1 MAKPRLEILM
11 DEYAWWYHNALMD
24 NTRELKEPTLKEWLT
39 VKLEQVDDAGELILR
54 PEEKSLIN
62 KLQ

>member
-1 MAKPRLEILM
+1 M
-11 DEYAWWYHNALMD
+11 DEYAWWYHNSLMD
-24 NTRELKEPTLKEWLT
+24 NTREQEPTLKEWLA
-39 VKLEQVDDAGELILR
+39 VKLEQVDNAGELVLR

>member
-1 MAKPRLEILM
+1 M

-24 NTRELKEPTLKEWLT
+24 NTREQEPTLKEWLA
-39 VKLEQVDDAGELILR
+39 VKLEQVDNAGELTLR

>member
-1 MAKPRLEILM
+1 MGKPRLQILM

-24 NTRELKEPTLKEWLT
+24 NTREQEPTLKEWLA
-39 VKLEQVDDAGELILR
+39 VKLEQVDNAGELTLR